1 MLKSLIYIQVHNVK
15 YGLRKKKN
23 FKKHFKT
30 NVPVQME
37 SEFVYEEYLG
47 WWILLQN
54 KAGWLVS

>member
-30 NVPVQME
+30 NFPVQM
-37 SEFVYEEYLG
+37 
-47 WWILLQN
+47 
-54 KAGWLVS
+54 